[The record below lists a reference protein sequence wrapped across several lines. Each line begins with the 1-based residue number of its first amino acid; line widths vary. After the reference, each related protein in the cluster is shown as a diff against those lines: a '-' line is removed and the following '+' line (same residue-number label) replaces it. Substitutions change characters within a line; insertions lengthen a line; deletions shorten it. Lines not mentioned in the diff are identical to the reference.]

1 MNTVRTKLE
10 TANKTYLTNTWQGV
24 GEELN
29 GATLYSGHAN
39 STIAT
44 EDRIHICAGVLAGP
58 HARQGNYEVELNFVV
73 ITNRRPQSGDAEDT
87 LVTHEKRCEAIAGI
101 YGETRVATIT
111 AALTGIDAELG
122 VSSYWGYDRTDQDD
136 EENYVT
142 ILTKT
147 FACHL
152 V

>member
-10 TANKTYLTNTWQGV
+10 AANRTYLVNTWQGA

-29 GATLYSGHAN
+29 GATIYVGHAN
-39 STIAT
+39 TTIGD
-44 EDRIHICAGVLAGP
+44 EDRIGISAGVLGGP
-58 HARQGNYEVELNFVV
+58 HARQGNYEVELRFVV
-73 ITNRRPQSGDAEDT
+73 ITNRRVQSGDAEDT

-101 YGETRVATIT
+101 YGETRVATVT
-111 AALTGIDAELG
+111 TALTAIDAQLG
-122 VSSYWGYDRTDQDD
+122 VSAYWGYDRNDQDD
-136 EENYVT
+136 ENNYVT

-152 V
+152 A